1 VTSTTVLGTYLND
14 HLAGANVGVEL
25 ARRLHERAGTGPD
38 AATLGRLA
46 EEIEN
51 DRDELRRLIEQLGEA
66 GHPMKRAAG
75 WLTGKVHRLTAKLPR
90 AGEGLGAL
98 LETEALALGIEGKL
112 KLWQALL
119 AVAPA
124 HPRLVEADLIRLAAR
139 AHEQHGEIEMIRI
152 AAARRSFTTPS

>member
-1 VTSTTVLGTYLND
+1 MTSTKVLGTYLND

-25 ARRLHERAGTGPD
+25 ARRLHERAGAEPD
-38 AATLGRLA
+38 AVTLGRLA

-51 DRDELRRLIEQLGEA
+51 DRNELRRLIEQLGVA
-66 GHPMKRAAG
+66 GHPLKKAAG
-75 WLTGKVHRLTAKLPR
+75 WFAGKVHRLTAKLPSG
-90 AGEGLGAL
+90 GEDLGML
-98 LETEALALGIEGKL
+98 LEIEALALGIGGKL

-139 AHEQHGEIEMIRI
+139 AREQHGEIETIRI

>member
-51 DRDELRRLIEQLGEA
+51 DRDELRGLIEQLGEA
-66 GHPMKRAAG
+66 GHPVKKAAG
-75 WLTGKVHRLTAKLPR
+75 WLTGKVHRLTKLPR
-90 AGEGLGAL
+90 GGEGLGVL

-124 HPRLVEADLIRLAAR
+124 HPRLVETDLLRLAAR
-139 AHEQHGEIEMIRI
+139 AREQHGQIETIRV
-152 AAARRSFTTPS
+152 AVARRAFTTLS

>member
-124 HPRLVEADLIRLAAR
+124 HPRLVETDLIRLAAWAR
-139 AHEQHGEIEMIRI
+139 EQHGRIETIRV
-152 AAARRSFTTPS
+152 AVARRAFTTPS